1 MPSAIAILSL
11 PVILFSVIGNALTIT
26 AVFKTRALR
35 CRYAV
40 LLTTSLA
47 CCDLLFSVLSCP
59 VNFIT
64 TLLERKELNTTLC
77 RINGFLGVLFCLTS
91 LLTLSIVSF
100 DRYVAV
106 VTPFRY
112 RIWMTYKRIKIII
125 ASKWIFAAVIAS
137 VPLSGWGNYTFYPQ
151 KGFCFIDY
159 NKDVGAL
166 YFMGVWFN
174 VGLGLI
180 SFSYY
185 HIFKEARRQSKQI
198 KSLNVGN
205 TPEREVSK
213 LSKTQFRFLIDLIQ
227 KWPPRGKAR

>member
-1 MPSAIAILSL
+1 MEYLLSAIGIPIVVLSVL
-11 PVILFSVIGNALTIT
+11 GNLLTIA
-26 AVFKTRALR
+26 AVFKSRTLR
-35 CRYAV
+35 YHNAV

-47 CCDLLFSVLSCP
+47 FCDLSFSVLCCP

-64 TLLERKELNTTLC
+64 TLTEKKELNTTLC

-198 KSLNVGN
+198 KSLSVGN
-205 TPEREVSK
+205 KLEEKVSK
-213 LSKTQFRFLIDLIQ
+213 C
-227 KWPPRGKAR
+227 